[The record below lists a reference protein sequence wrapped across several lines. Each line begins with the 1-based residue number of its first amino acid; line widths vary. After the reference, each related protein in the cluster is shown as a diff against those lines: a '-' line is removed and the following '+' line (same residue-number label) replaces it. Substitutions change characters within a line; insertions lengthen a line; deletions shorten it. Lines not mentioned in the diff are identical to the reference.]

1 MKDQRFS
8 GESFRAAFPFGQ
20 VLSHDQ
26 LVNFV
31 WQLTF
36 APTFTE
42 DQPLTKI
49 ESVKRRRQV
58 ESIIRDLV
66 KGGTLVSLSGDR
78 YQRNPREEPPITVT
92 FTWVDGAT
100 YTMPRGEYD
109 EKLRE
114 LRSRTPEAIQRARID
129 ALTQALED
137 LKGNQNV

>member
-66 KGGTLVSLSGDR
+66 KGGTLVSPSGDR

-100 YTMPRGEYD
+100 SLPCLVGGID

-114 LRSRTPEAIQRARID
+114 LRAAAHRKQSSGHASMR
-129 ALTQALED
+129 
-137 LKGNQNV
+137 